1 MTKHYFGE
9 QGFCVFCGASQEDAL
24 SLPCEPIDTPPD
36 GFAYPMPEEAWSER
50 ISDGELDTERDDSAA
65 ASASSASA
73 DDSHDSH
80 GAGATNAG
88 ARIAPA
94 GGDGANLYRERRRF
108 DSRLESRVLDLIH
121 SGLAI
126 RPH

>member
-1 MTKHYFGE
+1 MSKHYFGE

-24 SLPCEPIDTPPD
+24 SLPCEPIETPPD
-36 GFAYPMPEEAWSER
+36 GFAYPMPEEVWNER
-50 ISDGELDTERDDSAA
+50 IADGELDA
-65 ASASSASA
+65 
-73 DDSHDSH
+73 SHDGASETRDIEESLSKRSH
-80 GAGATNAG
+80 QM
-88 ARIAPA
+88 ART
-94 GGDGANLYRERRRF
+94 GGDGASVYPERRRRF